1 MNLKFQKMIK
11 VNIEKNNKDFQ
22 VIENEE
28 VLIRGIKPKWY
39 SSQINFFYNSRTYQ
53 IKKKSF
59 WKSSYNIFQG
69 SKIVGVFNYKWK
81 TGGYSLSLIDSKKLY
96 TLSQSNTGGMWK
108 IEKLYTLLEDGVKPV
123 LSIKYS
129 FKKWKENI
137 EIHKIDLSDSSLD
150 LIIYGLFIMRRLQA
164 AESAANSP
172 VIG

>member
-1 MNLKFQKMIK
+1 MIK

-22 VIENEE
+22 IIENQE

-59 WKSSYNIFQG
+59 WSSSYNIFQG

-81 TGGYSLSLIDSKKLY
+81 TGGYSLSLNDSKKEY
-96 TLSQSNTGGMWK
+96 TLIQSNTGGMWRV
-108 IEKLYTLLEDGVKPV
+108 ERLYTLLEDGTKPV
-123 LSIKYS
+123 LTIKYS

-137 EIHKIDLSDSSLD
+137 EIGKVDLSDSSLD
-150 LIIYGLFIMRRLQA
+150 LIIYGLFIMRRLQS
-164 AESAANSP
+164 AESAASAP
-172 VIG
+172 VYG

>member
-1 MNLKFQKMIK
+1 MIK

-22 VIENEE
+22 IIENQE

-59 WKSSYNIFQG
+59 WSSSYNVFQG
-69 SKIVGVFNYKWK
+69 SKIVGVFNHKWK
-81 TGGYSLSLIDSKKLY
+81 TGGYSFVMNDSKKAYSL
-96 TLSQSNTGGMWK
+96 TQSNTGGMWR
-108 IEKLYTLLEDGVKPV
+108 IEKLNTLLEDGTKPV
-123 LSIKYS
+123 LTINYS

-137 EIHKIDLSDSSLD
+137 EIEKIDLSDSSLD

-164 AESAANSP
+164 AESAAASP
-172 VIG
+172 GFYG

>member
-1 MNLKFQKMIK
+1 MIK

-22 VIENEE
+22 ILENQE

-59 WKSSYNIFQG
+59 WSSSYNVFQG

-81 TGGYSLSLIDSKKLY
+81 TGGYSLVMNDSKKAYSL
-96 TLSQSNTGGMWK
+96 TQSNKGGMWR
-108 IEKLYTLLEDGVKPV
+108 IEKLYTLLEDGTKPV
-123 LSIKYS
+123 LTINYS

-137 EIHKIDLSDSSLD
+137 EIQKIDLSDSSLD
-150 LIIYGLFIMRRLQA
+150 LIIYGLFIMRRLQS
-164 AESAANSP
+164 AESAAASP
-172 VIG
+172 GVYG

>member
-1 MNLKFQKMIK
+1 MIK

-22 VIENEE
+22 IIENQE

-59 WKSSYNIFQG
+59 WSSTYNIFQG

-81 TGGYSLSLIDSKKLY
+81 KGGYSLVMNDSKKTFSL
-96 TLSQSNTGGMWK
+96 TQSNRGGMWRN
-108 IEKLYTLLEDGVKPV
+108 EKLYTLIEDGTKPI
-123 LSIKYS
+123 LTINYS

-137 EIHKIDLSDSSLD
+137 EIEKIDLSDSSLD
-150 LIIYGLFIMRRLQA
+150 LIIYGLFIMRRLQS
-164 AESAANSP
+164 AESAASAG
-172 VIG
+172 VYG

>member
-1 MNLKFQKMIK
+1 MIK

-22 VIENEE
+22 ILENQE

-59 WKSSYNIFQG
+59 WSSSYNIFQG

-81 TGGYSLSLIDSKKLY
+81 TGGYSLSLNDSKKEY
-96 TLSQSNTGGMWK
+96 TLTQSNTGGMWK
-108 IEKLYTLLEDGVKPV
+108 IERLYTLLEDGSKPI
-123 LSIKYS
+123 LTIKYS

-137 EIHKIDLSDSSLD
+137 EIEKVDLSDSSLD
-150 LIIYGLFIMRRLQA
+150 LIIYGLFIMRRMQA
-164 AESAANSP
+164 AESAAASP
-172 VIG
+172 VVYG

>member
-1 MNLKFQKMIK
+1 MIK

-22 VIENEE
+22 IIENEE

-59 WKSSYNIFQG
+59 WSSSFNIFQG

-81 TGGYSLSLIDSKKLY
+81 TGGYSLSLSDSKKLY
-96 TLSQSNTGGMWK
+96 TLSQSNTGGMWRV
-108 IEKLYTLLEDGVKPV
+108 EKLYTLLEDGVKPV

-129 FKKWKENI
+129 YKKWKENI
-137 EIHKIDLSDSSLD
+137 EIQKIDLSDSGLD

-164 AESAANSP
+164 SESAANSP
-172 VIG
+172 VVYG